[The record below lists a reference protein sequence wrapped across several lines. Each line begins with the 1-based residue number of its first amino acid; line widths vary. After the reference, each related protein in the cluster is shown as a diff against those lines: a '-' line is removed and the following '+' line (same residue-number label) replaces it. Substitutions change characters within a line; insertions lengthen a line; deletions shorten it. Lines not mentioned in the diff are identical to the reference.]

1 MKAAARANAK
11 AIIHAFNFGDYLAN
25 NIDQR
30 YPYKDVSITIG
41 YRGKYSCEKYQ
52 SIGVGGA
59 LVALHDAHSWL
70 ESVERDNKGD

>member
-11 AIIHAFNFGDYLAN
+11 AIFHASNFGDYLAN

-41 YRGKYSCEKYQ
+41 YRGKYSSEKYQ

-59 LVALHDAHSWL
+59 LVALHSWP
-70 ESVERDNKGD
+70 ESIERDNKGD